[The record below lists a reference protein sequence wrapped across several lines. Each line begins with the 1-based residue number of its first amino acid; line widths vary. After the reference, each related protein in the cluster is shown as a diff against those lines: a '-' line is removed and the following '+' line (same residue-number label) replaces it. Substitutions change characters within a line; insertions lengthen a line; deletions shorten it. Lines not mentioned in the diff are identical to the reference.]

1 MLARCTRPSALL
13 RRPSSSTKQP
23 NSITL
28 DTRPRY
34 TPNCS
39 GLSASGGGGGGGGR
53 LRSRPPSLPRGGRR
67 SRGLGERLYRR
78 GRLLLWCRGLR
89 LRLRLRG
96 ARPRRPS
103 ACRSFPPAPG
113 SASWRPRSAGSGCAG
128 PASLPPRPSAS
139 SSASSCRARSL
150 PRCARE
156 PSMASPRLE
165 PWGADRPRAA
175 PAVRHGQAGERHVGT
190 RARARAAARRC
201 GSAVARLRG
210 RRCVSAC

>member
-89 LRLRLRG
+89 LRLRLRLRG
-96 ARPRRPS
+96 ARSRRPS
-103 ACRSFPPAPG
+103 ACRSLPPAPG
-113 SASWRPRSAGSGCAG
+113 SASWRLRSPGSGCAG

-150 PRCARE
+150 PRCARQ
-156 PSMASPRLE
+156 PSTTSPRLK
-165 PWGADRPRAA
+165 PRSADRPTAA
-175 PAVRHGQAGERHVGT
+175 PAVRHSQPGKRHVGA
-190 RARARAAARRC
+190 RARARAAASRC

-210 RRCVSAC
+210 RTCL